1 MDGDRGYGGI
11 GISRQDEADRR
22 QVRRRY
28 NDLNQ
33 KVKNRTSGQ
42 VDLTDAIKEADELLD
57 EIEKKE
63 MTAREAVLDA
73 NVFKQISTR
82 CREQAQVCTLI
93 YKFFTSCPYNSY

>member
-82 CREQAQVCTLI
+82 CREQAQVCTLNN
-93 YKFFTSCPYNSY
+93 KFLISDH